1 MSLDTQTAGLIKQL
15 LRWQKWRFSKN
26 KKVSSQNEIHKHST
40 MKQLNKLKK
49 HTNISKWIT
58 QLSKTNQNSLCVSLK
73 RMHVCACAC
82 VCVCVCA
89 HMCTCVCVCVC
100 VCVCMCVRVHA
111 HICVCVC
118 VCVCVC
124 ACMRASVRTHMC
136 VHACT
141 CGHICMCCVVCVQF
155 DLFLAPVSHMAV
167 QCLPVDLTDCPQHYH
182 RLPSRQAQ
190 PPVISVFQ
198 WTLPTVPNITTDCP
212 PDRPNL
218 QLSVSSSEPYPLS
231 PTLPQTALQ
240 TGPTSSYQCLPVN
253 LTHCPQHYHRLPSRQ
268 AQPPVISVF
277 QWTLPTVPN
286 IITDCPPDRPNLQLS
301 VSSSEPYPL
310 SPTLPQTALQTGP
323 TSSYQC
329 LPVNLTHCPQHYHRL
344 PSRQAQPPVIS
355 VFQWTLPTVP
365 NITTDCPPD
374 RPNLQLSVSSSEPY
388 PLSPTLPQTALQTG
402 PTSSYQ
408 CLPVNLTH
416 CC

>member
-1 MSLDTQTAGLIKQL
+1 
-15 LRWQKWRFSKN
+15 
-26 KKVSSQNEIHKHST
+26 
-40 MKQLNKLKK
+40 
-49 HTNISKWIT
+49 
-58 QLSKTNQNSLCVSLK
+58 
-73 RMHVCACAC
+73 
-82 VCVCVCA
+82 
-89 HMCTCVCVCVC
+89 
-100 VCVCMCVRVHA
+100 
-111 HICVCVC
+111 
-118 VCVCVC
+118 
-124 ACMRASVRTHMC
+124 
-136 VHACT
+136 
-141 CGHICMCCVVCVQF
+141 MCCVVCVQF

-167 QCLPVDLTDCPQHYH
+167 QCLPVDLTD
-182 RLPSRQAQ
+182 
-190 PPVISVFQ
+190 
-198 WTLPTVPNITTDCP
+198 
-212 PDRPNL
+212 
-218 QLSVSSSEPYPLS
+218 
-231 PTLPQTALQ
+231 
-240 TGPTSSYQCLPVN
+240 
-253 LTHCPQHYHRLPSRQ
+253 CPQHYHRLPSRQ

-365 NITTDCPPD
+365 NIITDCPPDRPNLQLSVSSSEPYPLSPTLSQTALQTGPTSSYQCLPVNLTHCPQHYHRLPSRQAQPPVISVFQWTLPTVPNIITDCPPDRPNLQLSVSSSEPYPLSPTLSQTALQTGPTSSYQCLPVNLTHCPQHYHRLPSRQAQPPVISVFQWTLPTVPNIITDCPPD

-408 CLPVNLTH
+408 CLPVDLTH